1 MKNMQPRNWLSI
13 GLAAL
18 IGVISGCGS
27 TPPASQASAPA
38 APAAAAAAPS
48 QSPWPFASSG
58 PRLAARDP
66 ALDRWK
72 RAAAERIHEKNR
84 DLLFEG
90 RPHHL
95 LQAVIV
101 VEVAVDKSGNVTRSR
116 VLRSPGIASLNNTAL
131 RTLKTAS
138 PLPAPPSALVAK
150 GPLVYW
156 ETWLFNND
164 SRFQLRTL
172 AMPQE

>member
-1 MKNMQPRNWLSI
+1 MENLRARSWLSI
-13 GLAAL
+13 GLASL
-18 IGVISGCGS
+18 IGVIAGCES
-27 TPPASQASAPA
+27 TPSPTPAGAA

-48 QSPWPFASSG
+48 SAVSSSG
-58 PRLAARDP
+58 PRIAARDP
-66 ALDRWK
+66 VLDRWK
-72 RAAAERIHEKNR
+72 RSAAERIHEKNR

-116 VLRSPGIASLNNTAL
+116 IMRSPGIASLNNMAL

-138 PLPAPPSALVAK
+138 PLPAPPPALVAK

-156 ETWLFNND
+156 ETWLVNND

>member
-1 MKNMQPRNWLSI
+1 LSI

-18 IGVISGCGS
+18 IGVLAGCGS
-27 TPPASQASAPA
+27 APPASQAGAPA
-38 APAAAAAAPS
+38 ASAAAAAAPA
-48 QSPWPFASSG
+48 QSAPPASPGSG

-72 RAAAERIHEKNR
+72 RAAAERIYETNR
-84 DLLFEG
+84 KLLFEG

-101 VEVAVDKSGNVTRSR
+101 IEVTVDKNGNVARSK
-116 VLRSPGIASLNNTAL
+116 VMRSPGIASLNNMAL
-131 RTLKTAS
+131 GSLKTAS
-138 PLPAPPSALVAK
+138 PLPTPPASLLAK
-150 GPLVYW
+150 GSLVYW

-172 AMPQE
+172 ALPQQ

>member
-1 MKNMQPRNWLSI
+1 MENIRARNWLSI

-18 IGVISGCGS
+18 IGLFAGCGS
-27 TPPASQASAPA
+27 TPPASTAGAP

-48 QSPWPFASSG
+48 QSPWPFSSPG
-58 PRLAARDP
+58 PRIAARDP

-72 RAAAERIHEKNR
+72 RSAAERIHEKNR

-116 VLRSPGIASLNNTAL
+116 IMRSPGIASLNDMAL

-138 PLPAPPSALVAK
+138 PLPAPPAALVAK
-150 GPLVYW
+150 GSLVYW
-156 ETWLFNND
+156 ETWLVNND

>member
-1 MKNMQPRNWLSI
+1 MEKMRARHWAYI

-18 IGVISGCGS
+18 TGVIVAGCES
-27 TPPASQASAPA
+27 TAPTHASAPA
-38 APAAAAAAPS
+38 APVAGTAAPS
-48 QSPWPFASSG
+48 SAIPGTG
-58 PRLAARDP
+58 PRIAARNP
-66 ALDRWK
+66 QLDRWK
-72 RAAAERIHEKNR
+72 RAAAERIYERNR
-84 DLLFEG
+84 TLLFEG

-116 VLRSPGIASLNNTAL
+116 IMRSPGIAKLNNMAL
-131 RTLKTAS
+131 GSLKTAS
-138 PLPAPPSALVAK
+138 PLPAPPSSLVKK

>member
-1 MKNMQPRNWLSI
+1 MEYMRARNWLSI

-18 IGVISGCGS
+18 LGLISGCGS
-27 TPPASQASAPA
+27 TPPASQAGAPA
-38 APAAAAAAPS
+38 TPAAAAAPS
-48 QSPWPFASSG
+48 QSPWPFAPSG

-95 LQAVIV
+95 LQAVSSS
-101 VEVAVDKSGNVTRSR
+101 KGLSTRTGT
-116 VLRSPGIASLNNTAL
+116 SPGRGSCVRLASH
-131 RTLKTAS
+131 R
-138 PLPAPPSALVAK
+138 
-150 GPLVYW
+150 
-156 ETWLFNND
+156 
-164 SRFQLRTL
+164 
-172 AMPQE
+172 

>member
-1 MKNMQPRNWLSI
+1 MEDIRARSWLSI

-18 IGVISGCGS
+18 IGVIAGCGS
-27 TPPASQASAPA
+27 TPPASTAGAT

-48 QSPWPFASSG
+48 QSPWPFSSPG
-58 PRLAARDP
+58 PRIAARDP

-72 RAAAERIHEKNR
+72 RSAAERIHEKNR

-101 VEVAVDKSGNVTRSR
+101 IEVTVDKGGNVARSR
-116 VLRSPGIASLNNTAL
+116 VLRSPGIAALNNMAL
-131 RTLKTAS
+131 GSLKSAS
-138 PLPAPPSALVAK
+138 PLPAPPAALVAK
-150 GPLVYW
+150 GSLVYW
-156 ETWLFNND
+156 ETWLVNND

>member
-1 MKNMQPRNWLSI
+1 MENIRASSWLSI
-13 GLAAL
+13 GMAAL
-18 IGVISGCGS
+18 IGVVAGCES
-27 TPPASQASAPA
+27 TSPASQTGATA

-48 QSPWPFASSG
+48 QSTWPSTG
-58 PRLAARDP
+58 PRIAARDP
-66 ALDRWK
+66 VLDRWK

-116 VLRSPGIASLNNTAL
+116 IVRSPGIASLNNMAL

-138 PLPAPPSALVAK
+138 PLPAPPASLVAK
-150 GPLVYW
+150 GPLMYW
-156 ETWLFNND
+156 ETWLVNND

>member
-1 MKNMQPRNWLSI
+1 MTHLQARHWLRV

-18 IGVISGCGS
+18 IGAVAGCS
-27 TPPASQASAPA
+27 SAPPAAPANSPA
-38 APAAAAAAPS
+38 APAAAAAAAPS
-48 QSPWPFASSG
+48 VSSTG
-58 PRLAARDP
+58 PRLATRDP

-72 RAAAERIHEKNR
+72 RAAAERIYEKNR
-84 DLLFEG
+84 ELLFEG

-101 VEVAVDKSGNVTRSR
+101 VEVTVDKSGNVARSKI
-116 VLRSPGIASLNNTAL
+116 VRSPGIASLNNMAL

-138 PLPAPPSALVAK
+138 PLPAPPAALVAK
-150 GPLVYW
+150 GPVVYW
-156 ETWLFNND
+156 ETWLVNND